1 MNDTPT
7 REQFIENLARGYLPM
22 DVRNSSAVIDE
33 RVNQLATTVT
43 VRREQQL
50 GTDFM
55 LRLFGGHSD

>member
-1 MNDTPT
+1 MSIA
-7 REQFIENLARGYLPM
+7 RCILALAHIART
-22 DVRNSSAVIDE
+22 RNSSAVIDE

-55 LRLFGGHSD
+55 LRRFGGHSD